1 MEDLVAL
8 GKVFVVVVI
17 GGGGV
22 VDILSVTLYYDLR
35 GQVMLVLF
43 ELVFTCSKQV
53 YELVFFCTNC
63 LTKLNLASNW

>member
-1 MEDLVAL
+1 MNRDNGYLFFAERVMEDLVAL

-35 GQVMLVLF
+35 GQVRLVTWLF
-43 ELVFTCSKQV
+43 ELVFLSHFQGI
-53 YELVFFCTNC
+53 E
-63 LTKLNLASNW
+63 

>member
-53 YELVFFCTNC
+53 YELVFFRTNC
-63 LTKLNLASNW
+63 LYKLP